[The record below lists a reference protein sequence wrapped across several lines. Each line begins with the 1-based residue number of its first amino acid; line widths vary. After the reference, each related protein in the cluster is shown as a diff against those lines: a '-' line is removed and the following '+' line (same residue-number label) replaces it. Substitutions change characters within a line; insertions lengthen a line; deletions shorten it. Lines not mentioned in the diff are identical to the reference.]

1 MTQTSRLREW
11 DDVNALLHPMLFQM
25 QRPSTVLRGELDGG
39 WGWGGARGFS
49 DAMQRLE
56 ALARASMKQAR
67 QASKQARRDAF
78 GVKLALESSNN
89 SSLHVISISKASRS
103 HRRFL

>member
-11 DDVNALLHPMLFQM
+11 DDVNALLHSMRFQM
-25 QRPSTVLRGELDGG
+25 QRPSTVLRGEVDGGWGWG

-56 ALARASMKQAR
+56 ALARAGMKQAR
-67 QASKQARRDAF
+67 QASKKGETR
-78 GVKLALESSNN
+78 LE
-89 SSLHVISISKASRS
+89 
-103 HRRFL
+103 